1 MTLEAFLIRNTQYA
15 IRWFTALLWAS
26 FGIFSAGLGFFI
38 LTGTTARYIQ
48 DDYCFSVILS
58 RKNIVE
64 IYLHETTFS
73 GNRFML
79 VLTTALSEQFGAWS
93 VQALPGILIV
103 LWVVG
108 LTLALRQGSRLF
120 FSAARTVKPAWIW
133 LLSALSAE
141 LWVLLTLYTA
151 SDRIQILYWRAGSLT
166 YLAPLVVFPYLLT
179 LMFWHI
185 QRPRT
190 SWGALL
196 ATLVLAWAVAGF
208 CETAAVSQMGLLGM
222 ATLAVAALK
231 GFQRRPVKGM
241 AWTLGAAWLGT
252 LVAVALLLSSPA
264 NGPRFAGSY
273 QTPPNFLTAFVNTLS
288 GTVLYFK
295 LTFYWFPLTSLFTLL
310 FFGMTA
316 YLGLTVA
323 QINPPS
329 IKRIGL
335 WGGGLLV
342 VAYLW
347 IAAAMFPSFFIESS
361 FPSGRAQLT
370 ARWVVFL
377 ALAGTG
383 LVLGLALRWLVV
395 RKNWNGLPLTLA
407 LLGAGALS
415 CVIVG
420 LPSGTGPEPNYLEIR
435 AFLVTYQW
443 GAILGI
449 AIAGLAVFALSR
461 WAGQRFGRN
470 FGMLLGL
477 TALLLL
483 QPVFVAKNVYADFSP
498 LSDRATLWDLRDAQ
512 IRQLAQTEKN
522 VTVHALDSLDGITEL
537 QDNPLH
543 WVNRCAA
550 WYYHL
555 DSLRAIEPVLTLP
568 NP

>member
-1 MTLEAFLIRNTQYA
+1 
-15 IRWFTALLWAS
+15 LLWAC
-26 FGIFSAGLGFFI
+26 FGIFSAGLGLFI
-38 LTGTTARYIQ
+38 LTGTKARYLQ

-58 RKNIVE
+58 QKNLVE

-79 VLTTALSEQFGAWS
+79 VLTTVLSEQFGAWS
-93 VQALPGILIV
+93 VQVLPGILIV

-108 LTLALRQGSRLF
+108 LTLALRQGIRLF
-120 FSAARTVKPAWIW
+120 FSATRAAKPAWVW
-133 LLSALSAE
+133 LLSGVSAE
-141 LWVLLTLYTA
+141 ILVFLTLYTA

-179 LMFWHI
+179 LIFWHI
-185 QRPRT
+185 QQQRI

-222 ATLAVAALK
+222 ATVAVAALK
-231 GFQRRPVKGM
+231 GFEHRSIKGM
-241 AWTLGAAWLGT
+241 TWTLGAAWLGT
-252 LVAVALLLSSPA
+252 LAAVALLLSSPA

-273 QTPPNFLTAFVNTLS
+273 QTPPNFLAAFVSTLN
-288 GTVLYFK
+288 GTILYFK

-310 FFGMTA
+310 FFGAMA
-316 YLGLTVA
+316 YLGSSITQTNLS
-323 QINPPS
+323 S

-335 WGGGLLV
+335 WGAGLLV

-347 IAAAMFPSFFIESS
+347 IAASMFPSFFIESS
-361 FPSGRAQLT
+361 FPSGRAQLM

-383 LVLGLALRWLVV
+383 IVLGLGLRWAVV
-395 RKNWNGLPLTLA
+395 RKNWNWLPLAIA
-407 LLGAGALS
+407 LLGVSTLVSAVL
-415 CVIVG
+415 G
-420 LPSGTGPEPNYLEIR
+420 LPSGPEPSYLEIR
-435 AFLVTYQW
+435 SFLATYT
-443 GAILGI
+443 GSLLLGI
-449 AIAGLAVFALSR
+449 VIAGWVVFVLSR
-461 WAGQRFGRN
+461 WAGQNFGRN
-470 FGMLLGL
+470 FGVILGL
-477 TALLLL
+477 AALLLL
-483 QPVFVAKNVYADFSP
+483 QPVVAAKNVYADLAP
-498 LSDRATLWDLRDAQ
+498 LSDRAILWDLRDAQ
-512 IRQLAQTEKN
+512 IRQLAESEKN

-537 QDNPLH
+537 QDSPLN

-568 NP
+568 NR